1 MTEWDF
7 TNLSLLLIGKRLS
20 GLLPLPFL
28 SLIIIS
34 DEPQDQNVT
43 SKCVGVSESLTI
55 APESTT
61 SKDSLSLD
69 EGDETEE
76 NKSREQP
83 NLS

>member
-7 TNLSLLLIGKRLS
+7 TNLCLILIGTRVV

-34 DEPQDQNVT
+34 YEPQDQNAT
-43 SKCVGVSESLTI
+43 SKCVGVSESL
-55 APESTT
+55 ANASESTT
-61 SKDSLSLD
+61 SKSSLSLD

-76 NKSREQP
+76 NKSREKP
-83 NLS
+83 NLI